1 MKDVSAQNI
10 VFTNHSGSETI
21 KGLSADKGN
30 FTSKDGDLKLKDSSL
45 NELTVTTGSGGSYI
59 TGVTSP
65 VMNITSTYGEVA
77 VKEIEDGELLRVETQ
92 SGDIAVSYKTPP
104 ASLKLTAS
112 SNSSDISVNLD
123 GFKEQHRTEKTV
135 EGTIGDASHTLELS
149 SHAGTITVK

>member
-1 MKDVSAQNI
+1 MNSSI
-10 VFTNHSGSETI
+10 CSETI
-21 KGLSADKGN
+21 EGLSADKGE

-45 NELTVTTGSGGSYI
+45 NELTVTTSSGGCYI

-65 VMNITSTYGEVA
+65 AMNITSTYGEVA
-77 VKEIEDGELLRVETQ
+77 VKEIEEGELLRVETQ

-104 ASLKLTAS
+104 ASLKLTAN

-123 GFKEQHRTEKTV
+123 GFKEQQATEKTV